1 MDKKRIGYVALVVA
15 SIWMLLLLTAP
26 PMPVNTSHQPVGSN
40 DFIGEGTKY
49 TTKYSE
55 INNLQDNRSLADV
68 LRKYSSLDI
77 RGSGDNVRIY
87 VRGQSTIT
95 LETQPLFIVNN
106 TRMGRDYA
114 SVNNS
119 INPNEIISVR
129 VLRSLTETAI
139 YGEEGNHGVIIIKTK
154 NTKL

>member
-1 MDKKRIGYVALVVA
+1 MRYTLIALLIG
-15 SIWMLLLLTAP
+15 LLLPACFVSKDTPKSDPKEPDA
-26 PMPVNTSHQPVGSN
+26 
-40 DFIGEGTKY
+40 
-49 TTKYSE
+49 